1 MAFHVPNFEA
11 PIDAGLRPLSAVRQR
26 SLRRHVWMVVL
37 FILLCTIIWAY
48 WTITDSNR
56 VRDMAESALSK
67 LVGGKVKVASA
78 SLWIFEVLRLK
89 DVRVYVDDPS
99 KPQAL
104 VFQADTFLV
113 KTNPGALL
121 AGRIEPRQI
130 MAISPHLSLCE
141 DLDKKEWNYSRLN
154 RKRDEKPHE
163 PQESNAEKPQL
174 PEVLLRAGMV
184 EYSRILNG
192 RLEQLGS
199 MAIDGQ
205 LMPSPAVR
213 DRYMFDLHSR
223 APGRAF
229 GPRFRGALDTLE

>member
-37 FILLCTIIWAY
+37 FITLCTIIWAY

-56 VRDMAESALSK
+56 VREMAESALSK
-67 LVGGKVKVASA
+67 LVGGKGKVGSA
-78 SLWIFEVLRLK
+78 TLSIFEGLRLK

-121 AGRIEPRQI
+121 AGAGRPRQD
-130 MAISPHLSLCE
+130 MRTSPRRALGR
-141 DLDKKEWNYSRLN
+141 DLDKKKGN
-154 RKRDEKPHE
+154 
-163 PQESNAEKPQL
+163 
-174 PEVLLRAGMV
+174 
-184 EYSRILNG
+184 
-192 RLEQLGS
+192 
-199 MAIDGQ
+199 
-205 LMPSPAVR
+205 
-213 DRYMFDLHSR
+213 
-223 APGRAF
+223 
-229 GPRFRGALDTLE
+229 